1 LQFFSISPAAVQQ
14 STAAT
19 HDESME
25 SFSDSYEED
34 VNKSLLN
41 LSSLSH
47 VLNQIESKF
56 LFIRCCQVEIGYV
69 LQKEIRTSTILDSF
83 SFHIHSRVLLNV

>member
-1 LQFFSISPAAVQQ
+1 MKFFFSISLVAVQQ
-14 STAAT
+14 SIAVT

-25 SFSDSYEED
+25 SFSDSYEEH

-41 LSSLSH
+41 LSTVSH

-56 LFIRCCQVEIGYV
+56 LFIRCCQVEIGYI
-69 LQKEIRTSTILDSF
+69 LQK
-83 SFHIHSRVLLNV
+83 